1 MGRVS
6 RRKGGGAVMVVG
18 GLVIFVCMGLAALAR
33 DDGLRYAYLSLAVLF
48 TIVLL
53 LSVFGVLPH

>member
-1 MGRVS
+1 M
-6 RRKGGGAVMVVG
+6 
-18 GLVIFVCMGLAALAR
+18 CMGLAALAR

-53 LSVFGVLPH
+53 LSVFGVLPQ